1 MPDTDSKFEMMVRL
15 GYLSRALLYIVLGL
29 IALGMM
35 GQITE
40 GTDGI
45 FATVSQLPGGTALL
59 WVLVVGLICYALFR
73 FASPVFDIEHNGS
86 DWKGWAERIGHAGS
100 GIGHLALAWTA
111 YKFATNTESG
121 GESGASQ
128 AAEGV
133 LSLQLGG
140 LIVGILGVLFFLA
153 AFSQATKAITASFMK
168 RISPAAPEQTC
179 WMGRAGYATR
189 AVVFGVTAWSLIE
202 TGFMAEGAGNVKT
215 LGEAV
220 GALAGTG
227 WLYTVFALGVL
238 MFGLFSLV
246 LARYAIV
253 PDFDADG
260 RVPQFRKK

>member
-1 MPDTDSKFEMMVRL
+1 MPDTDSKFDMMVRA
-15 GYLSRALLYIVLGL
+15 GYFSRALLYIVLGL
-29 IALGMM
+29 IALGTI
-35 GQITE
+35 GQISE

-59 WVLVVGLICYALFR
+59 WILVVGLACYALFR
-73 FASPVFDIEHNGS
+73 LASPVFDIEHNGS
-86 DWKGWAERIGHAGS
+86 DWKGWAQRIGHAGS
-100 GIGHLALAWTA
+100 AVGHLALAWTA

-121 GESGASQ
+121 GESSASQ
-128 AAEGV
+128 AAGGV
-133 LSLQLGG
+133 LSLELGG
-140 LIVGILGVLFFLA
+140 VIVGLLGVVFFLA
-153 AFSQATKAITASFMK
+153 AFAQASKAITASFMA
-168 RISPAAPEQTC
+168 RISPAAPDQTR

-227 WLYTVFALGVL
+227 WLYTVFAIGLL

-260 RVPQFRKK
+260 RVPKFRKG